1 MQVTQEI
8 GGMCYTT
15 KCDMVENGLM
25 ECALEANP
33 MLSCNP
39 GTVRRNRSFGGA
51 DRCEGKC

>member
-1 MQVTQEI
+1 
-8 GGMCYTT
+8 
-15 KCDMVENGLM
+15 LM